1 MCLEIWTHL
10 QQDLVSKDLIWKPT
24 RIEIQGPTIE
34 WQAGKM
40 KKGAAE
46 RDDITREPLGGG
58 GWPTLGRVC
67 CNRGEGGEQ
76 GEQSEQEWV
85 AHREMKQFKPLLQT
99 WEGEREILPHTT
111 QCTAVH
117 WSGAGASGIS
127 SPSRSWCYK
136 PHTMY
141 YILHQNG
148 ALLCT
153 SYNWCHSTVH
163 QNASESTAKEENAPN
178 TSRLLQ

>member
-1 MCLEIWTHL
+1 MIIVMIMMIITVMNRILYELIDKCVWKSGLTSSKIWFQRIWFGNPPELRSRGRQLNDKLGKWRKELL
-10 QQDLVSKDLIWKPT
+10 Q
-24 RIEIQGPTIE
+24 RF
-34 WQAGKM
+34 
-40 KKGAAE
+40 E

-111 QCTAVH
+111 QCTGVVLVLVVWVAR
-117 WSGAGASGIS
+117 A
-127 SPSRSWCYK
+127 Y
-136 PHTMY
+136 
-141 YILHQNG
+141 
-148 ALLCT
+148 
-153 SYNWCHSTVH
+153 ST
-163 QNASESTAKEENAPN
+163 K
-178 TSRLLQ
+178 

>member
-1 MCLEIWTHL
+1 MIIVMVMMITTVMNKILYEFIDKCVWEIWTQL

-24 RIEIQGPTIE
+24 ELRSRG
-34 WQAGKM
+34 WQLNDKLGKWR
-40 KKGAAE
+40 KELLQRFE
-46 RDDITREPLGGG
+46 RGDITREPLGG

-111 QCTAVH
+111 QCTGVV
-117 WSGAGASGIS
+117 
-127 SPSRSWCYK
+127 
-136 PHTMY
+136 
-141 YILHQNG
+141 LV
-148 ALLCT
+148 L
-153 SYNWCHSTVH
+153 VV
-163 QNASESTAKEENAPN
+163 
-178 TSRLLQ
+178 